1 MDPLV
6 TVLEMS
12 WTGVH
17 AAFICIWIVF
27 FCRFALCLC
36 SFICTHTHRALL
48 ATAHQSQPLPQT
60 LSVLESTPQV
70 RGLHTIIRWVSY
82 ESVLWS
88 TSKEILL
95 LNVNAHCWNV
105 FWNPFICSGC
115 HSEFLTC
122 VNQAN
127 DSLACFTL
135 FSASFM
141 YSSSIF
147 LFVFR
152 NKDTSRDEFIFYS
165 KRLMRLLIEHALSF
179 LPSKVCGCFSVCMCA
194 TQCLFCQSLILLC
207 DQSWIWDLNY

>member
-1 MDPLV
+1 M
-6 TVLEMS
+6 
-12 WTGVH
+12 
-17 AAFICIWIVF
+17 
-27 FCRFALCLC
+27 
-36 SFICTHTHRALL
+36 
-48 ATAHQSQPLPQT
+48 AHQSQPLPQS

-95 LNVNAHCWNV
+95 LNVNVCCWNV
-105 FWNPFICSGC
+105 FWNPFICSGW

-135 FSASFM
+135 FSASLM
-141 YSSSIF
+141 YSSSIL

-152 NKDTSRDEFIFYS
+152 NKDASRDEFIFYS

-179 LPSKVCGCFSVCMCA
+179 FPSKVCVCVCH
-194 TQCLFCQSLILLC
+194 SLYFLPKFDIIERLK
-207 DQSWIWDLNY
+207 LNLWFKL

>member
-1 MDPLV
+1 MQL
-6 TVLEMS
+6 S
-12 WTGVH
+12 
-17 AAFICIWIVF
+17 FVF
-27 FCRFALCLC
+27 KSSFSLWRCRFALCLC

-95 LNVNAHCWNV
+95 LNVNARCWHV
-105 FWNPFICSGC
+105 FWSPFICSGC

-141 YSSSIF
+141 YSSSIL

-179 LPSKVCGCFSVCMCA
+179 LPSKVCGCFLCVCVPLSVFFAKVWYYCA
-194 TQCLFCQSLILLC
+194 IKAEFEI
-207 DQSWIWDLNY
+207 

>member
-1 MDPLV
+1 
-6 TVLEMS
+6 MS
-12 WTGVH
+12 LLFHVH
-17 AAFICIWIVF
+17 
-27 FCRFALCLC
+27 
-36 SFICTHTHRALL
+36 THTCRALL

-95 LNVNAHCWNV
+95 LNANVCCCSV

-122 VNQAN
+122 LNQAN
-127 DSLACFTL
+127 DSLACVTL
-135 FSASFM
+135 FFASVM

-179 LPSKVCGCFSVCMCA
+179 LPSEVCGCFSLCMCA
-194 TQCLFCQSLILLC
+194 TQCLFCQCLILLC
-207 DQSWIWDLNY
+207 DQSWICGINY